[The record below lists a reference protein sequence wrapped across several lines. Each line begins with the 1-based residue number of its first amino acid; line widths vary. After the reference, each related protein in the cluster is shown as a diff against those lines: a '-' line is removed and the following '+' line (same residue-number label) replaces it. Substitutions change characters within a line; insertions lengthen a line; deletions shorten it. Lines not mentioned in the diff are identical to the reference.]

1 MHLCYIIHMKLKEY
15 TLKYKNNLP
24 FQAELSKVTNLVPHR
39 HDTELELVYCLEGT
53 VHLEAADQKATLHAG
68 QLHSI
73 DFADIHC
80 LWSDDD
86 NITLIFHLDLS
97 AMPDWDE
104 LRYVFFACES
114 SHCYP
119 YQQAAMEKIKDIVL
133 SLSYMYFMTVPA
145 ARSTDLSAMHKLHN
159 RAFAQDDLKQVLHEL
174 THTLLQYF
182 NWFNYEN
189 QDEYMNQ
196 DLYDRFTRILVYVI
210 DNYKEKITV
219 SQLASQENIN
229 RNYFSQFIGKTVFSS
244 FSNMVN
250 YIRCWH
256 AEELLLTTDMPNA
269 EISYACGFS
278 DPKYF
283 YAAFKDLWGC
293 TPSEHRQQY
302 EEYYQECLRDP
313 VNRKHEM
320 ILPDSRAAAILRD
333 FILQWHL
340 TKTLC

>member
-1 MHLCYIIHMKLKEY
+1 MTI
-15 TLKYKNNLP
+15 
-24 FQAELSKVTNLVPHR
+24 LVPHR
-39 HDTELELVYCLEGT
+39 HEKELELVYCLEGS
-53 VHLEAADQKATLHAG
+53 VHLEAAEQKVILQAG

-73 DFADIHC
+73 DFGDIHC

-86 NITLIFHLDLS
+86 NTTLIFHLDLS
-97 AMPDWDE
+97 RMPNWDYLE
-104 LRYVFFACES
+104 YVLFACEDQ
-114 SHCYP
+114 HLYP
-119 YQQAAMEKIKDIVL
+119 YQEQAMARVKDIVL
-133 SLSYMYFMTVPA
+133 TLSYNFF
-145 ARSTDLSAMHKLHN
+145 N
-159 RAFAQDDLKQVLHEL
+159 DDLQDGDRFDAPLQEL
-174 THTLLQYF
+174 IDTLLKYF

-189 QDEYMNQ
+189 QDDYMNV
-196 DLYDRFTRILVYVI
+196 DLYERFHRVLVYCLN
-210 DNYKEKITV
+210 NYEKKITV

-229 RNYFSQFIGKTVFSS
+229 RNYFSQFIGKTIFSS

-256 AEELLLTTDMPNA
+256 AEDLLLTTDMPNA

-313 VNRKHEM
+313 VNRKNETT
-320 ILPDSRAAAILRD
+320 LPDQNAASILKE
-333 FILQWHL
+333 FILNWHIN
-340 TKTLC
+340 KTFKQLY

>member
-1 MHLCYIIHMKLKEY
+1 MKLKEY
-15 TLKYKNNLP
+15 TLRYKNDLP
-24 FQAELSKVTNLVPHR
+24 FQAELSNVTNLVPHR
-39 HDTELELVYCLEGT
+39 HDKELELVYCLEGT
-53 VHLEAADQKATLHAG
+53 VHLEAAEQEQTLHAG

-73 DFADIHC
+73 DYGDIHC

-86 NITLIFHLDLS
+86 NTTLIFHLDLTR
-97 AMPDWDE
+97 MPNWNY
-104 LRYVFFACES
+104 LKNIFFACEDN
-114 SHCYP
+114 HLYP
-119 YQQAAMEKIKDIVL
+119 YQYEAMARVKDIVL
-133 SLSYMYFMTVPA
+133 SLSYAHF
-145 ARSTDLSAMHKLHN
+145 TDRL
-159 RAFAQDDLKQVLHEL
+159 DDHECFDKPL
-174 THTLLQYF
+174 QELIDVLLQYF

-189 QDEYMNQ
+189 QDDYMNV
-196 DLYDRFTRILVYVI
+196 DLYERFHRVLTYCI
-210 DNYKEKITV
+210 DNYEKKITV
-219 SQLASQENIN
+219 SQLAAQENIN

-256 AEELLLTTDMPNA
+256 AEDLLLTTDMPNA

-313 VNRKHEM
+313 VNRKNETT
-320 ILPDSRAAAILRD
+320 LPDSRAAYILKD

-340 TKTLC
+340 AKNLG

>member
-1 MHLCYIIHMKLKEY
+1 MWYILTMKLKEY
-15 TLKYKNNLP
+15 DLKYKGSLP
-24 FQAELSKVTNLVPHR
+24 FQAELTKVTNLIPHR
-39 HDTELELVYCLEGT
+39 HEKELELVYCLEGT
-53 VHLEAADQKATLHAG
+53 VHLEAAEQTETLHAG

-86 NITLIFHLDLS
+86 NTTLIFHLDLS
-97 AMPDWDE
+97 RMPDWKY
-104 LRYVFFACES
+104 LKYVFFACEDNHLHS
-114 SHCYP
+114 
-119 YQQAAMEKIKDIVL
+119 YQREAMAKVKDIVL
-133 SLSYMYFMTVPA
+133 TLSYAYFTGDVQEPD
-145 ARSTDLSAMHKLHN
+145 RFEKPLE
-159 RAFAQDDLKQVLHEL
+159 EL
-174 THTLLQYF
+174 MDVLLQYF

-189 QDEYMNQ
+189 QDDYMNIE
-196 DLYDRFTRILVYVI
+196 LYERFHRVLAYCV
-210 DNYKEKITV
+210 DNYNKKITV
-219 SQLASQENIN
+219 SQLAAMENIN

-256 AEELLLTTDMPNA
+256 AEDMLLTTDMPNA

-283 YAAFKDLWGC
+283 YAAFRDLWGC

-313 VNRKHEM
+313 INKKYETTLDDFSAAS
-320 ILPDSRAAAILRD
+320 ILKD
-333 FILQWHL
+333 FIIKWHVA
-340 TKTLC
+340 KTMGLF